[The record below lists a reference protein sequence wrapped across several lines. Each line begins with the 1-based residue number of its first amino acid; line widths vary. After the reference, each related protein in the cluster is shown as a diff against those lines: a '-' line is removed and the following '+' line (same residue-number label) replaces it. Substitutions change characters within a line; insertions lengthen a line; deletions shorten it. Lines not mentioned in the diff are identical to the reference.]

1 MTNMDMGTQIVSMS
15 LNECANLI
23 TQTVDDIQKLLKE
36 LHFYRH
42 SDEGRYN
49 VKMRIQQQQQRLAY
63 LEDAYTEILKMK
75 GE

>member
-1 MTNMDMGTQIVSMS
+1 MDIGTATINMS
-15 LNECANLI
+15 LNEYSKLI
-23 TQTVDDIQKLLKE
+23 QQTVDEIIKLLKE
-36 LHFYRH
+36 LHFYRN

-63 LEDAYTEILKMK
+63 LEDAYTEIFKMK

>member
-1 MTNMDMGTQIVSMS
+1 MDIGTATINMS
-15 LNECANLI
+15 LNEYAKLI
-23 TQTVDDIQKLLKE
+23 TQTVDEIQKLLKE

-49 VKMRIQQQQQRLAY
+49 VKMRIMEQQQRLAY
-63 LEDAYTEILKMK
+63 LEDAYTEIFKMK